1 MDRRAINTDTD
12 LRVFDDMERTDQD
25 HGRYSATSFE
35 SLNRKPWKSAELA
48 RRKLEQ
54 WFAKIPLG
62 KQNDL
67 RGRLRGDDRAHSGA
81 LLELLIHELLLTL
94 CKEVVVEPEIAGG
107 RPDFSAVYAGTRLI
121 VECTVAQESDKKFG
135 ALRRERTVLDI
146 VDALDAG
153 PYKLIVEPKR
163 VGSQQPPGAALTK
176 YLEEQLASLGAN
188 GAFANALVGNRL
200 DRPISWEWKD
210 WKLRFWVFVMGD
222 DSRGRTVGGR
232 LSGLM
237 RDVDDGIIARAL
249 ERKAEAYSRL
259 ALPYLVV
266 VSQREGTGNG
276 KALMDAVLGPERWL
290 LSENSGEVERC
301 RRFDGF
307 FGSPSNPRNRHVSAI
322 LYKRDLK
329 SVWSIQNQWTSYE
342 SGSNYQ
348 PPDWT
353 LVHHPAALNPLP
365 EGIFPFAVEHV
376 SGSETPTGN
385 PTHTLNAVLGLPDP
399 WPGEE
404 R

>member
-1 MDRRAINTDTD
+1 MDRAAINTDTD
-12 LRVFDDMERTDQD
+12 LRVFDDMERTAQD
-25 HGRYSATSFE
+25 HGRYSVTSFE
-35 SLNRKPWKSAELA
+35 FLNRNPRKWAELA
-48 RRKLEQ
+48 RRTLEQ
-54 WFAKIPLG
+54 WFARIPLG

-67 RGRLRGDDRAHSGA
+67 RGRLRGDDKAHSGA
-81 LLELLIHELLLTL
+81 LLELLTHELLLKL

-107 RPDFSAVYAGTRLI
+107 RPDFSAVYAGTPLI
-121 VECTVAQESDKKFG
+121 VECTVAQESDAKFG

-146 VDALDAG
+146 VDALVAG
-153 PYKLIVEPKR
+153 PYKLMVEPQR

-176 YLEEQLASLGAN
+176 YLDEQLASLGAN
-188 GAFANALVGNRL
+188 GAFANALVGHL
-200 DRPISWEWKD
+200 PDRPISWEWKD
-210 WKLRFWVFVMGD
+210 WKLRFWVFGVGD

-232 LSGLM
+232 FSGLK
-237 RDVDDGIIARAL
+237 RNVDDRIIARAL
-249 ERKAEAYSRL
+249 ERKAEKYRHVD
-259 ALPYLVV
+259 LPYLVV
-266 VSQREGTGNG
+266 VSQRDGSGNEEDLFD
-276 KALMDAVLGPERWL
+276 ALLGPERWP
-290 LSENSGEVERC
+290 LSENSGEVERR

-307 FGSPSNPRNRHVSAI
+307 FGSLSKPRNRHVSAI

-329 SVWSIQNQWTSYE
+329 SVSSIQSQWMSYR
-342 SGSNYQ
+342 SGSNYR

-365 EGIFPFAVEHV
+365 ERIFPFAVEHV